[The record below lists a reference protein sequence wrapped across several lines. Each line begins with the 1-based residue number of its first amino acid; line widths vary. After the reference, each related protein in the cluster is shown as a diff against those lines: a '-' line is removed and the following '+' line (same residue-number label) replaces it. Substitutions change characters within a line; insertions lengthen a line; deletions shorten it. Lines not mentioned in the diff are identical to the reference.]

1 MQIQICECMMK
12 NAKLYSSNILI
23 HLCVVC
29 SVNIYSI
36 PKANNVP
43 LIPLHNR
50 LLLISCMHL

>member
-12 NAKLYSSNILI
+12 NAKLLSSNILI
-23 HLCVVC
+23 HLCVVS